1 LLLLAQ
7 SKELSTTTTTGIEE
21 VRMMQGFLWLVEL
34 MAMVKTSVRR
44 RLREV

>member
-7 SKELSTTTTTGIEE
+7 SKELSTTTTSIEE
-21 VRMMQGFLWLVEL
+21 VRMMQGLLRLVEL
-34 MAMVKTSVRR
+34 VAVVNTLMRR

>member
-7 SKELSTTTTTGIEE
+7 SKELSTTTTGIEE
-21 VRMMQGFLWLVEL
+21 VRMMQGFLRLVEL
-34 MAMVKTSVRR
+34 VAVVKTSVRC